1 MLIVLGYLSAFLV
14 GISLGL
20 IGSGGS
26 ILAVPI
32 LVELLHIDP
41 IIATAYSLFI
51 VGTTSLVGSVK
62 HIAQKKIDYRIALIF
77 GIPSILSI
85 YVTRIKF
92 LSIIPDVVYSS
103 SQFTISKSLFLL
115 VSFTFIMLLAAISM
129 ILPQKAQV
137 SPNQKIGFVYA
148 LFLGILGLLVGVI
161 AGFVGAGGGFLIIPA
176 LVLLGKIPFE
186 RAIVTSLFIV
196 CLNSIVGFLGVI
208 QIFHEIDWELLTL
221 FSGIAIGGLF
231 VGMALAKKIPGE
243 KMKPYFGWFIL
254 ILGIY
259 LMVDT
264 LFLKE

>member
-1 MLIVLGYLSAFLV
+1 MLLVLGYLSAFFV

-62 HIAQKKIDYRIALIF
+62 HLSQQKIDFRTVLIF
-77 GIPSILSI
+77 GVPSILSI
-85 YVTRIKF
+85 YVTRVKL
-92 LSIIPDVVYSS
+92 LSLIPDVVFSS
-103 SQFTISKSLFLL
+103 SHCTITKSMLLL
-115 VSFTFIMLLAAISM
+115 VSFAIIMLLASISM
-129 ILPQKAQV
+129 ILPQK
-137 SPNQKIGFVYA
+137 NQEFQHQQRGFLQT

-176 LVLLGKIPFE
+176 LVLLGKIPIE

-221 FSGIAIGGLF
+221 FSGIAISGLF
-231 VGMALAKKIPGE
+231 VGMTLAKKIPGE
-243 KMKPYFGWFIL
+243 KLKPYFGWFIL
-254 ILGIY
+254 ILSIY
-259 LMVDT
+259 ILLDT
-264 LFLKE
+264 LFLKN